1 MKIVTLKFGKDE
13 LTFNQAESVIFA
25 HLLKQMPD
33 PSLSAKDVLVKYR
46 IVKIEQQKYAAKQ
59 QATVEVPELD
69 CGEQNINFTYKDSKS
84 WNLVDEFFINKYFV
98 KCKDTGV
105 VYVKSDYSLSPI
117 KCMSYGYKAHD
128 IISAI
133 GPKINEFQEDFNK
146 VLSKVSEF
154 ANSEILPL
162 LQSPEIEA
170 KFAASAKIKDC
181 FEHYFP
187 RSIAGEI
194 NLVSMITKIGEMVNH
209 KQIVLLPKNRLF
221 REIKCETYLET
232 LVTLC
237 STYDI
242 SSIKSEPKIFSS
254 DLNEYA
260 IHHFNPS
267 SLYEK
272 GSCPTWQKFFDGK
285 CSKDELKKY
294 MWFWGSVLDPKNASR
309 QALFIYDAQ
318 GDSGKGVLSTLM
330 ERLLGTD
337 LVQCVNGATT
347 FSNNFWGSKIF
358 GKRFLSIA
366 DNSNE
371 NIMKTQWFK
380 QLVSGDSIDVE
391 FKGKDAFNYQPNI
404 RVCVSS
410 NHITEIQ
417 RETFSLSR
425 ILPITF
431 KVNYTKDTMLDKN
444 VLIDMLWS
452 EIKAW
457 NFQCKQVYDSVTTV
471 GGNYPISDKEI
482 LESIATSC
490 SESSDIVTNFLFEL
504 IEDDKYN
511 NALKILNS
519 DLSTFLNINQEKM
532 SIYDFKKEIFKF
544 FNGHEI
550 KYIKDKVFRAD
561 NKIIRGIQIISTKEE
576 IKSKLNTFLGEVEEI
591 DSNPDGFF
599 IEQPIEKRKSSP
611 FKSEVNWE

>member
-1 MKIVTLKFGKDE
+1 MKIVTLKFGRDE
-13 LTFNQAESVIFA
+13 YVFNQVESVIFA
-25 HLLKQMPD
+25 HLLKQIPD
-33 PSLSAKDVLVKYR
+33 PNLSAKDILVRYR

-59 QATVEVPELD
+59 QATVEVPEID
-69 CGEQNINFTYKDSKS
+69 CAEQIINFTYKDSKS
-84 WNLVDEFFINKYFV
+84 WNLVDEFFINKYFI
-98 KCKDTGV
+98 KCKDTSV
-105 VYVKSDYSLSPI
+105 VYVKSDYSLTPI
-117 KCMSYGYKAHD
+117 KCTTYGYKAYD

-194 NLVSMITKIGEMVNH
+194 NLVSMVTKIGEIVNH
-209 KQIVLLPKNRLF
+209 KQVVLLPKNRLF

-260 IHHFNPS
+260 IHHFNAA

-294 MWFWGSVLDPKNASR
+294 MWFWASVLDPNNSSR

-318 GDSGKGVLSTLM
+318 GRSGKGVLSDLM
-330 ERLLGTD
+330 ERLLGSD
-337 LVQCVNGATT
+337 LVQSVNGAST
-347 FSNNFWGSKIF
+347 FSNNFWGSKVF
-358 GKRFLSIA
+358 GKRYLSIA
-366 DNSNE
+366 DNANT

-404 RVCVSS
+404 RICVSS
-410 NHITEIQ
+410 NHITEVLK
-417 RETFSLSR
+417 ETSSLSR

-431 KVNYTKDTMLDKN
+431 KANYTADTMMDRKTLVD
-444 VLIDMLWS
+444 LMWS

-457 NFQCKQVYDSVTTV
+457 NFQCKQVYESVTTI

-482 LESIATSC
+482 LESIATSFD
-490 SESSDIVTNFLFEL
+490 ETSDLVLNFLFEL
-504 IEDDKYN
+504 IENQNTSDKI
-511 NALKILNS
+511 KILNS
-519 DLSTFLNINQEKM
+519 DISSFLNINQEKITM
-532 SIYDFKKEIFKF
+532 IDFKKEIFKF
-544 FNGHEI
+544 LNEQNI
-550 KYIKDKVFRAD
+550 SYIKDKVFRID
-561 NKIIRGIQIISTKEE
+561 NKTIRGIQVFTKIEE
-576 IKSKLNTFLGEVEEI
+576 IKNKLNTFLGDIEEI

-599 IEQPIEKRKSSP
+599 IEQPKKQSS